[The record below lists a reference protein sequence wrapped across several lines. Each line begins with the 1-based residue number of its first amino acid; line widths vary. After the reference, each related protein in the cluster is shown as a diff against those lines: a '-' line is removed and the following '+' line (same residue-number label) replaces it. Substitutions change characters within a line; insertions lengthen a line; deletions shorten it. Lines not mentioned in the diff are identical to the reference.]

1 MGSIVSVQNK
11 VDTGDG
17 EEFQKVS
24 QAAGKV
30 ESHSHRQFIGIL
42 AKPVKNGHGIIEL
55 LHFIDP
61 RRIVLLQERCAELTK
76 ELLQAGLDEK
86 CWAVSMEWYCSLRN
100 VQPPGRRA
108 IPVGAMVEYCPNSS
122 KEQSRL
128 DQFEKFCQEH
138 CSDMHCLRE
147 KFGIE
152 IFWLQTLRNWRI
164 WTHQKSI
171 LKDQCRRSIDAREE
185 RFFFSKIQWQMVQQN
200 CK

>member
-1 MGSIVSVQNK
+1 MRVSKQSPIRSRGTRSRHSVGSIVSVQNK

-42 AKPVKNGHGIIEL
+42 AKPVKNGHGIIKL

-100 VQPPGRRA
+100 VQHLPAG
-108 IPVGAMVEYCPNSS
+108 G
-122 KEQSRL
+122 
-128 DQFEKFCQEH
+128 QF
-138 CSDMHCLRE
+138 L
-147 KFGIE
+147 
-152 IFWLQTLRNWRI
+152 
-164 WTHQKSI
+164 
-171 LKDQCRRSIDAREE
+171 
-185 RFFFSKIQWQMVQQN
+185 
-200 CK
+200 